1 MARDTGSGFA
11 HEASNGSGGGMV
23 THRAKAEGEVGREIS
38 REEEFDQVVSKLTKT
53 VNSTRIW
60 DGP

>member
-1 MARDTGSGFA
+1 
-11 HEASNGSGGGMV
+11 MV